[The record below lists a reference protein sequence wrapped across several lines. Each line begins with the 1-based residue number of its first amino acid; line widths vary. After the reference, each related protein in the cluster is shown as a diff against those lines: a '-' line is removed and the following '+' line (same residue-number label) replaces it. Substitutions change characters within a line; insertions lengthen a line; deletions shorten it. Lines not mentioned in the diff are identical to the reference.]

1 MGSVHVVLTAL
12 ISVLCGTLVG
22 FTLGL
27 IGGGG
32 SILATPL
39 LLYVVGMP
47 PHLAIGTGAVAVS
60 ANAFMNFWS
69 HRKAGNVRWLIAA
82 IFAPAGVVGAFFGSM
97 AGKAFDGHRLIVLFA
112 LLMIVVGFLMLRPR
126 KGGGTGHEQVTTAVA
141 IRTALTGVAVGLMSG
156 FFGIGGGF
164 LIVPGLMFAT
174 GMPMIYAVG
183 TSLFAVG
190 MFGLTTALNY
200 AASGLVDWVVAGEY
214 IVGGVLG
221 GYLGMRAAVHLSR
234 QRQTLTRVFAGV
246 VFTVA
251 AYMLWRSLGAL

>member
-1 MGSVHVVLTAL
+1 MILTAL
-12 ISVLCGTLVG
+12 LSVACGSLVG

-39 LLYVVGMP
+39 LLYVVGMSN

-60 ANAFMNFWS
+60 ANAFMNFTG
-69 HRKAGNVRWLIAA
+69 HARAGTVHWTSAG
-82 IFAPAGVVGAFFGSM
+82 IFASTGVVGALLGSSL
-97 AGKAFDGHRLIVLFA
+97 GKTFDGQRLLSLFA

-126 KGGGTGHEQVTTAVA
+126 PHGSAVAPRLTQAIVARTAGTGF
-141 IRTALTGVAVGLMSG
+141 AVGMLSG

-174 GMPMIYAVG
+174 GMPMINAVG

-190 MFGLTTALNY
+190 MFGLATALNY
-200 AASGLVDWVVAGEY
+200 AASGLVDWIVAAEY
-214 IVGGVLG
+214 IAGGVFG
-221 GYLGMRAAVHLSR
+221 GLLGMRAAIHLAG
-234 QRQTLTRVFAGV
+234 QKQTLTRIFAGV

-251 AYMLWRSLGAL
+251 IYMLWRSLPHA